1 MVHAQAKGQREAAKQ
16 LVPTAH
22 RIAPLREIHAA
33 CCHSSASQHIP
44 TRPSEFQRHPNDI
57 PATSPRHPSERAR
70 ALLGIK
76 HTLEVASH
84 VITLPLSHAL
94 RHAGSILR
102 DALCAL
108 ALVAREAREAY
119 DM

>member
-1 MVHAQAKGQREAAKQ
+1 
-16 LVPTAH
+16 
-22 RIAPLREIHAA
+22 
-33 CCHSSASQHIP
+33 
-44 TRPSEFQRHPNDI
+44 
-57 PATSPRHPSERAR
+57 
-70 ALLGIK
+70 LGIK